1 MAAINHIRMASM
13 ASTILPRMGS
23 SSLLAAWE
31 AGSPNWVRI
40 CSHTVKMSMPLL
52 PSISVPLP
60 EINIRLPSLH
70 DIWEGILKAVP
81 KKKTSHMK
89 KRHRQMAG
97 KALEDVNALCTC
109 PGCGNTKRMHRLC
122 PQCMKRINDVW
133 KNDNPSGTFLE

>member
-1 MAAINHIRMASM
+1 MAVSHIRMASM
-13 ASTILPRMGS
+13 ASSLVPRMALNS
-23 SSLLAAWE
+23 WIS
-31 AGSPNWVRI
+31 VH
-40 CSHTVKMSMPLL
+40 SHTVRMAVPFL
-52 PSISVPLP
+52 PSIAIPVPG
-60 EINIRLPSLH
+60 ISIRLPSLQ

-122 PQCMKRINDVW
+122 PHCMKRINEVW
-133 KNDNPSGTFLE
+133 KKDNPSGTFLE

>member
-1 MAAINHIRMASM
+1 MAAVNQIRLASV
-13 ASTILPRMGS
+13 ASAALPRLTSGS
-23 SSLLAAWE
+23 LFAASSLTVP
-31 AGSPNWVRI
+31 GWVSI
-40 CSHTVKMSMPLL
+40 YAHTLKMTMPFL

-60 EINIRLPSLH
+60 GISIRLPSLQ
-70 DIWEGILKAVP
+70 DIWEGVLKAVP

-122 PQCMKRINDVW
+122 PHCMKRINDVW
-133 KNDNPSGTFLE
+133 KKDNPSGTFLE